1 MESLRPHGAARGK
14 NQRTAGAHDRLV
26 WPKEQRLST
35 LVQEFLNYVSDFME
49 EDRIH
54 TKRFQVKEHEFQIPE
69 GAEIL

>member
-1 MESLRPHGAARGK
+1 MVSKVITDPAKYVEYV
-14 NQRTAGAHDRLV
+14 LV

>member
-1 MESLRPHGAARGK
+1 MITDPAKYVEYV
-14 NQRTAGAHDRLV
+14 LV